1 MFTETCNCYSR
12 IFTNYWL
19 NPPYMDINSDGNQ
32 TGIFPPILRLL
43 VRSCCGECA
52 AHGYTEIDF
61 RSSGD
66 KDSARKSTE
75 KEVREDID
83 DAIELSFPVYGR
95 MDQTEYSKEYGFA
108 SLVQSAGVAFIVGVD
123 EPGAAAKMVVKAV
136 FNLWPL
142 IITVFI
148 SAFFSGIVMWSLVS
162 LRYSNCQNC
171 QIYSATCKH
180 MFSRNYEKINMLVKA

>member
-19 NPPYMDINSDGNQ
+19 NPPYMDVNSDGNQ

-108 SLVQSAGVAFIVGVD
+108 PLVQSAGVAFIVDVD

-162 LRYSNCQNC
+162 LTVFKLSKLSNLLSERHLQA
-171 QIYSATCKH
+171 YV
-180 MFSRNYEKINMLVKA
+180 F